1 MVDGGITGHSK
12 HPVHCFVLLFFFL
25 PTFLEENYAKIF
37 SNSGNIV
44 AAKYVEGD
52 ETVMRLYFLSR

>member
-1 MVDGGITGHSK
+1 MVELRVTASIQLI
-12 HPVHCFVLLFFFL
+12 VLFCCFFFL